1 MRNILRRLRPGNS
14 HTDLITGIKTA
25 LRGDGE
31 KDVHRLLSTAGK
43 RIGLPGTARGEL
55 TRIITGRLNNTL
67 THPDATTALHTL
79 ANSLPDTL
87 PTDTLLTLENIARSI
102 GCFHASHHFTQHA
115 HHHIHH
121 TPHPPETTFLSRL
134 HTRNLPA
141 ATDIYNTITTPHTPF
156 WQDAGHYLWLW
167 SQGLAGTPHHTTDPT
182 WTTTLTNHHIT
193 LLGPAPT
200 THTPPT
206 TPHHLV
212 ARVLMQNVLSW
223 SKDTDPFQGQA
234 DLAYVNRETRNW
246 LLHTQPLAELEKFLF
261 VSFREDG
268 NSSKWKELGLRRAR
282 VANDPRRLMLSGSS
296 PNMIPLMVW
305 DALSVPDVTLT
316 IAGTTFFATKE
327 AYSRANRR
335 FKHTLGA
342 DTDETGSTGTLF
354 ERCPTF
360 ARHNVVDNLT
370 LVANL
375 VDAGVINIDSEGREV
390 INLTIPDYLH
400 RLDELY
406 GRERR

>member
-212 ARVLMQNVLSW
+212 ARIIVPGVMTW
-223 SKDTDPFQGQA
+223 SDDSGPFGSA
-234 DLAYVNRETRNW
+234 CDLAYANSRSTKWFIDNESPEAFDGFRV
-246 LLHTQPLAELEKFLF
+246 
-261 VSFREDG
+261 VSFRTD
-268 NSSKWKELGLRRAR
+268 KWQRFGISNGRTAKNHSAF
-282 VANDPRRLMLSGSS
+282 LMLNTDKT
-296 PNMIPLMVW
+296 NMVPLMVW

-316 IAGTTFFATKE
+316 IAGTTFFATATSYTADNFRFSHGK
-327 AYSRANRR
+327 AGRADAR
-335 FKHTLGA
+335 
-342 DTDETGSTGTLF
+342 GSAGGLF
-354 ERCPTF
+354 ERCLSF
-360 ARHNVVDNLT
+360 SHHAVADQMSF
-370 LVANL
+370 VANL
-375 VDAGVINIDSEGREV
+375 VHAGAVGIDEAGWEV
-390 INLTIPDYLH
+390 VNMSTEQYLKT
-400 RLDELY
+400 LDELY
-406 GRERR
+406 GVGRV